1 MSTAERAPS
10 FGRSSH
16 VRTYWLVHSEGFRVT
31 GRRIHGVVEA
41 VQGEPAEART
51 LVVRRGLLGRRVLL
65 PADAVERVVPT
76 EQLLVVDRPP
86 EGEARRARGRRLVTA
101 TERTVDRAGRSLS
114 ASAAR
119 GARESAALA
128 RAARPHA
135 LRAAHALAR
144 GLAYAW
150 AVLVRG
156 LAYAW
161 AAVAVAAQAAG
172 ASLWHGLVRAG
183 RRLADRGSEE
193 PASLVSRVGETVGPL
208 EGPQRR
214 R

>member
-1 MSTAERAPS
+1 MSTTERTPS

-16 VRTYWLVHSEGFRVT
+16 VRTYWLVHSEGFRVK

-51 LVVRRGLLGRRVLL
+51 LVVRRGLLGRRLLL

-76 EQLLVVDRPP
+76 EQLLFVDRQ
-86 EGEARRARGRRLVTA
+86 GEARRARGRRLVTA
-101 TERTVDRAGRSLS
+101 TERTVDRAGRFLS

-128 RAARPHA
+128 RAARPRA

-144 GLAYAW
+144 GLAYVW
-150 AVLVRG
+150 AALLRG

-161 AAVAVAAQAAG
+161 AAVAVAAQAAR
-172 ASLWHGLVRAG
+172 ARLWHGLVRAG
-183 RRLADRGSEE
+183 RRLADRGSEA
-193 PASLVSRVGETVGPL
+193 PDSLLSRVGKTVGPL
-208 EGPQRR
+208 EGPRR
-214 R
+214 RP